1 MTRIVIQETLFG
13 AQRRS
18 MEEVI
23 RSVTREAKEECD
35 ADCCALAGSL
45 DTCARQ
51 TVAALW
57 PSRVRS
63 FVPLLALRGVRECI
77 SAGRCPSTPDEN

>member
-13 AQRRS
+13 AQYRS

-23 RSVTREAKEECD
+23 RIVTREAKEEC
-35 ADCCALAGSL
+35 AGDCCTLAMSL
-45 DTCARQ
+45 DTCVHQ
-51 TVAALW
+51 SVAALW

-63 FVPLLALRGVRECI
+63 FVPLLAIRGVRECI
-77 SAGRCPSTPDEN
+77 RQGRCPASPDGA